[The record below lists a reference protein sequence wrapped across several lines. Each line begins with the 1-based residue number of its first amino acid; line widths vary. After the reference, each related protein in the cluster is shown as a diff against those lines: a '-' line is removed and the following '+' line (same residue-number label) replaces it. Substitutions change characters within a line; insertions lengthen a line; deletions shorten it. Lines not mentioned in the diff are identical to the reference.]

1 MPFALRR
8 PNHRVTLAL
17 LLVGV
22 ALFAS
27 GCKKRTVQAAPP
39 VVVAQ
44 PAPAE
49 AKPEAKQPEV
59 KPEPAPTTTTPAPT
73 PIATAPKPTSPRATA
88 PPKTTPTPTPAPETA
103 PAAPK
108 VAPPQISPRLSPAEV
123 AEYQKKTEEAIGA
136 AERNLQRS
144 YGRQLNAAQTDLVEK
159 IRGFL
164 AQAHEASRS
173 ADWVRARN
181 LAEKA
186 QVLSVELVNSL

>member
-1 MPFALRR
+1 MPFALLK

-17 LLVGV
+17 LLLGV

-59 KPEPAPTTTTPAPT
+59 KPEPAPTTPAPT
-73 PIATAPKPTSPRATA
+73 PIAPAPKPTSPRATA
-88 PPKTTPTPTPAPETA
+88 PPKTTPTPAPETA

-108 VAPPQISPRLSPAEV
+108 VAPPQISPRLSQAEV

-164 AQAHEASRS
+164 AQAHEARRS

>member
-1 MPFALRR
+1 MPVALRR

-17 LLVGV
+17 LLLGV

-39 VVVAQ
+39 VLVAQ
-44 PAPAE
+44 PAPTQPE
-49 AKPEAKQPEV
+49 PEAKQPEA
-59 KPEPAPTTTTPAPT
+59 KPEPASTTPTTPAPT
-73 PIATAPKPTSPRATA
+73 PAAPKPTSPRT
-88 PPKTTPTPTPAPETA
+88 TTPAKPAPTPAPEPA

-108 VAPPQISPRLSPAEV
+108 VAAPQISPRLSPAEV
-123 AEYQKKTEEAIGA
+123 AEYQKKTEEAIAA

-144 YGRQLNAAQTDLVEK
+144 YGRRLNAAQTDLVEK

-164 AQAHEASRS
+164 AQAHEASRA